1 MYLGAGPC
9 QDAADATQSSL
20 RFTPCLLSPRTKP
33 PTDNSLQLHPDL
45 LGEEAAAGLGRA
57 ANNKGWEWKERGIL
71 DVFRNL
77 LGARKHKALPS
88 LQQSQTPGLP
98 FSSLV
103 LQTAVTPRGKA
114 TQLRAKPP
122 PAAGRVVART
132 LYSTGNVAR
141 TLYSPG
147 KVSGTFPPWP
157 AARTR

>member
-1 MYLGAGPC
+1 MHSSRSSATKPDCFPSPAGQGRAVGLAACTVSSLSLLQLGALQHCMHSSPRPSMACIWEQGS
-9 QDAADATQSSL
+9 ARTQLMPHSAHCVSPHA
-20 RFTPCLLSPRTKP
+20 FCPPRTKP

-98 FSSLV
+98 FSSLSCK
-103 LQTAVTPRGKA
+103 LQ
-114 TQLRAKPP
+114 
-122 PAAGRVVART
+122 
-132 LYSTGNVAR
+132 
-141 TLYSPG
+141 
-147 KVSGTFPPWP
+147 
-157 AARTR
+157 